1 MKTLTLNK
9 NRGWRGLAEAVVKN
23 EDGKTVNKM
32 IFSFSNNMWCDLINH
47 HKIVIQDEKYYY
59 VVHFTDFIR
68 GMLPRPDQQ
77 RSVLIK
83 DFTANI
89 DEVNKYEK
97 ASWNNSTGEDW
108 ACLCHFIK
116 NNNNHTQSDWN
127 CIGVRVMPEI

>member
-9 NRGWRGLAEAVVKN
+9 NRGWRGLAEAVVKD

-32 IFSFSNNMWCDLINH
+32 IFSFSNNMWYDLINH
-47 HKIVIQDEKYYY
+47 HKIVMQDEKHYY

-68 GMLPRPDQQ
+68 GMLPRADQQ

-97 ASWNNSTGEDW
+97 ASWNNSMGDDW